1 MLDLVTLATKGT
13 KSPAGQSSVIAAF
26 SRFVLVAVHGELPRQ
41 AAGMCAA
48 LLARTVAATVVT
60 ERNGKPPCVQAA
72 SPPGRRIAP
81 VRWAF
86 AAGARACSPQTLGL
100 FGLTPPLTSGQPCE
114 NSVNGITAGQSHRRI
129 A

>member
-72 SPPGRRIAP
+72 SPPGRRKSASP
-81 VRWAF
+81 LGCRRGGTCMF
-86 AAGARACSPQTLGL
+86 AANTRPIRINAPINIRATM
-100 FGLTPPLTSGQPCE
+100 
-114 NSVNGITAGQSHRRI
+114 
-129 A
+129 